1 MQNKS
6 IPSSEVNS
14 YYTDNARFDEDDYD
28 DDQEYQDDE
37 VPGDLNEFMTQ
48 SMMDT
53 NIAPNYEEL
62 EAKYKLLN
70 WFNDMKKYI
79 NLQVEVLQS

>member
-28 DDQEYQDDE
+28 DQEYQDDE
-37 VPGDLNEFMTQ
+37 VQGDLNEFMTQ